1 MAENLSSLGLLMAG
15 ATSISNV
22 IKDVGAKKVLER
34 NEVIASTF
42 WIRLFA
48 ALTFGIV
55 LAFRAMNGL
64 LPGIKPSGSAFFGVA
79 GWEVSALVEWVVYL
93 FIEVILVACN
103 TIIMFRAIQI
113 TPLSVCIPY
122 MSFTPVFL
130 IVTDYVINGVIPAP
144 PYWIGVFLIFV
155 GSIVMHRELFSL
167 GWLEP
172 VKAIYR
178 ERGCLYMLIVGF
190 VNSITNPIDAKL
202 VKMTDAFAQ
211 AFAFGCGMVIFFTIL
226 SWARRAELGAVVRSV
241 PLWAMLA
248 GALEAIALI
257 FQLASHNYLPVAIT
271 ISIKRAGIILTV
283 LLGWLIFKERDIGDK
298 LIAASVM
305 LAGAI
310 IFYAKL
316 TMTQGIIL
324 AIVTLIVMS
333 IALFL
338 TRKPTV
344 AVTPEAI

>member
-1 MAENLSSLGLLMAG
+1 MAENLSSIGLLMAG

-22 IKDVGAKKVLER
+22 LKDVGAKKVLER

-55 LAFRAMNGL
+55 LTYRAMNGL
-64 LPGIKPSGSAFFGVA
+64 LPSVKPSGGMLFGMD
-79 GWEVSALVEWVVYL
+79 GWEVSALTEWTTYL
-93 FIEVILVACN
+93 TIEVLMVACN
-103 TIIMFRAIQI
+103 TILMFRAIQI

-130 IVTDYVINGVIPAP
+130 IVTDYVINGAIPAP
-144 PYWIGVFLIFV
+144 QYWIGVFLIFV
-155 GSIVMHRELFSL
+155 GSIVMHRELFAV

-172 VKAIYR
+172 IKAIYR

-190 VNSITNPIDAKL
+190 INSITNPIDAKL

-211 AFAFGCGMVIFFTIL
+211 AFAFGCGMVLFFTIL
-226 SWARRAELGAVVRSV
+226 SLARRAPLGAVIRTV
-241 PLWAMLA
+241 PWWAMLA
-248 GALEAIALI
+248 GALEAIALT

-298 LIAASVM
+298 LIAAAVM

-316 TMTQGIIL
+316 SMTQGIMV
-324 AIVTLIVMS
+324 AIVTMMLMS

-338 TRKPTV
+338 TRKPA
-344 AVTPEAI
+344 AVVPQAGS